1 MRFPAGRGTPLPQTM
16 PMTRERV
23 ALALLLFGLA
33 AALAPGEG
41 PSLLILHKGAESLGF
56 YDAATGVCRAE
67 VPVGTVPHEMVLSSD
82 GRLAYVTNYG
92 VRSYTDTAPG
102 GNTVSIVDLARRE
115 KVGEIDLGECRRP
128 HGIERGASGRL
139 YVTVDRPGSLLVID
153 AASRTIAARH
163 EVGQALPHMLALRH
177 DETKAWTA
185 NAGSGTLTALRLG
198 ASSPVRVHIPVGG
211 VPMGLVL
218 SSDERRLY
226 AATRSGNEVVVID
239 TGRDVVTDRIHLE
252 GQPARARLTKGDAW
266 LLVSLIGSG
275 EVAVVDPRA
284 KREVHRFKAGAAA
297 EGLGLD
303 ESGRFGYVSAQ
314 GDDTVVQFS
323 LADWRR
329 TLEIKTA
336 ARPDPIVPWPGR

>member
-16 PMTRERV
+16 PMIRERA
-23 ALALLLFGLA
+23 ALALLAFGLGSA
-33 AALAPGEG
+33 RAPAEDL
-41 PSLLILHKGAESLGF
+41 SLLILHKGADSLGF
-56 YDAATGVCRAE
+56 YDAKTGARRAL
-67 VPVGTVPHEMVLSSD
+67 VPVGTVPHEMVLSRD
-82 GRLAYVTNYG
+82 GRRAYVTNYG

-102 GNTVSIVDLARRE
+102 GNTVSIVDLARHE

-128 HGIERGASGRL
+128 HGIELGASGRL

-153 AASRTIAARH
+153 AASRKVAARH
-163 EVGQALPHMLALRH
+163 DVGQALPHMLALRR

-185 NAGSGTLTALRLG
+185 DAGSGTVTAVRLD
-198 ASSPVRVHIPVGG
+198 ASSPALVHIPVGG
-211 VPMGLVL
+211 VPMGLAL

-239 TGRDVVTDRIHLE
+239 TAKDAVTDRIRIE
-252 GQPARARLTKGDAW
+252 GQPARVRFTKGDRW
-266 LLVSLIGSG
+266 LLVSLIESG

-284 KREVHRFKAGAAA
+284 GREVHRFKAGAAA

-303 ESGRFGYVSAQ
+303 EAGRFGYVSAQ

-323 LADWRR
+323 LADWSR

-336 ARPDPIVPWPGR
+336 ARPDPIVPWHGR